1 MHPLKN
7 ALSQLTIGKP
17 MGRDGLTLFPLLS
30 EVRSRVIYRMLADGL
45 REGLVT
51 VRELSGEGSVPDLAV
66 DNRSKQPVLI
76 LDGEELV
83 GAKQNRVANLTML
96 LPGTRKTII
105 PVSCV
110 EQGRWDY
117 DTVDFAVTNRVQ
129 YARGRAARHASVRR
143 SLARTGARRSNQ
155 GEVWNSIR
163 EKAYA
168 MDAGSPTGAM
178 SSIFERHAARLDEY
192 VNSVD
197 ALPGQ
202 VGALFVVGNERFG
215 LDLFDKPETFA
226 AVLPRLVRSY
236 AVDVIER
243 PGSRPESRLRTDAH
257 AFVES
262 ILEAPF
268 AEQSGVG
275 LGRDCGVVSEDLV
288 AGALVVDDV
297 VVHLTAFSNP
307 GGSRRQSDGSEPAA
321 SYRERRRNL
330 RRRYA

>member
-7 ALSQLTIGKP
+7 AVAQLTVGQP
-17 MGRDGLTLFPLLS
+17 MGGDGLTLFPLLS
-30 EVRSRVIYRMLADGL
+30 EAGSHVRYRMLADAL
-45 REGLVT
+45 RKGLVA
-51 VRELSGEGSVPDLAV
+51 VREVSGEGSVPDLAV

-96 LPGTRKTII
+96 LPGRRKTII

-117 DTVDFAVTNRVQ
+117 DTIDFAVTNRVQ

-155 GEVWNSIR
+155 GEVWDSIR
-163 EKAYA
+163 EKACA

-192 VNSVD
+192 VHCVD
-197 ALPGQ
+197 AVPGQ

-243 PGSRPESRLRTDAH
+243 PGSRPASELRTGAR

-262 ILEAPF
+262 ILQAPF
-268 AEQSGVG
+268 AEHPGVG
-275 LGRDCGVVSEDLV
+275 LGRDCGVVSQDLV

-307 GGSRRQSDGSEPAA
+307 RGSRRRSDASEPTA
-321 SYRERRRNL
+321 SHGERRRSL
-330 RRRYA
+330 RRRYE